1 LQAFKLIHLTCGI
14 AGKDIMANR
23 IRTLL
28 MIACF
33 SIPFEAGVAASE
45 TNGNGQDAF
54 VQGCLKSKG
63 AKPAEC
69 ECMYRETSGRL
80 PAEEA
85 AFLIASMDG
94 NMTVIQETA
103 AKLSPEQITAAL
115 SSSWLG
121 IVDKC
126 LTE

>member
-1 LQAFKLIHLTCGI
+1 MVK
-14 AGKDIMANR
+14 R
-23 IRTLL
+23 IQTLL
-28 MIACF
+28 MFACF
-33 SIPFEAGVAASE
+33 SLPFEGGVAAPE
-45 TNGNGQDAF
+45 TNGDGQDAF
-54 VQGCLKSKG
+54 IQGCLKSKG

-69 ECMYRETSGRL
+69 ECMYRETSGKL

-85 AFLIASMDG
+85 AFLIASMIG

-103 AKLSPEQITAAL
+103 AKLSPEQISAAL

-126 LTE
+126 LTK